1 MQETELTALKTG
13 RVNRDELTRHLA
25 QFLEVQ
31 QFKDVAPNGLQ
42 VEGNSVISNIV
53 VGVTAN
59 QALMDAAIAA
69 GADTIIA
76 HHGVF
81 WKGDDVRVVGFHRQ
95 RIARL
100 VTQNINLFAYHLPLD
115 AHPGLGNNVQLGRK
129 LGLTTTGV
137 TGEANLL
144 MLGQLGPLGH
154 SIEVKSGVLA
164 AFVARHFGSRV
175 TIYASSTRPIRNIAW
190 CTGAGGSFLR
200 DAINAGADAFITGE
214 ISEHHIHVARESN
227 VALIA
232 AGHHATERG
241 GITALGRY
249 IGERYGVR
257 CQFIDVDSPL

>member
-1 MQETELTALKTG
+1 MQETDLAALKTG

-25 QFLEVQ
+25 EFLDVRR
-31 QFKDVAPNGLQ
+31 FKDIAPNGLQ
-42 VEGNSVISNIV
+42 VEGNAVICNIV

-59 QALMDAAIAA
+59 QALMDAAIAV

-81 WKGDDVRVVGFHRQ
+81 WKGDDPCVVGFHRQ

-115 AHPGLGNNVQLGRK
+115 AHPTLGNNIQLGRK

-144 MLGQLGPLGH
+144 MLGQLGSG
-154 SIEVKSGVLA
+154 IEVKSGVLA

-175 TIYASSTRPIRNIAW
+175 TIYASTTRLIRTIAW

-200 DAINAGADAFITGE
+200 EAIDAGADAFITGE

-241 GITALGRY
+241 GIMALGRY

-257 CQFIDVDSPL
+257 CQFIDVNSPL